1 MLFVTYRSG
10 GDYYYFFFVCFLK
23 NKTDLFST
31 YLRVESL
38 EGLVRPVCWP
48 MQATLEGMQRWAKGD
63 GQPRTDRRT
72 DWANWALQFHSDAI
86 AVAVVVVVV
95 VVATTP
101 AKMSTVDRM
110 NRERDWLR
118 NRHRPH
124 LIA

>member
-1 MLFVTYRSG
+1 MWAEQVEVSRSPLESAGTIKVSDTTRKEEGWIMSVNPFV
-10 GDYYYFFFVCFLK
+10 
-23 NKTDLFST
+23 
-31 YLRVESL
+31 
-38 EGLVRPVCWP
+38 
-48 MQATLEGMQRWAKGD
+48 
-63 GQPRTDRRT
+63 
-72 DWANWALQFHSDAI
+72 